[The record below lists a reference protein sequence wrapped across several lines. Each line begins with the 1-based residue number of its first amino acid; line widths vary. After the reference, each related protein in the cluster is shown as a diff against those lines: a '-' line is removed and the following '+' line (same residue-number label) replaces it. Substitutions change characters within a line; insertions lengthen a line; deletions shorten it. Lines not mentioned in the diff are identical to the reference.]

1 MIVETTRFGNIECTE
16 EDVFELPTG
25 LLGFPNKRNFVIVE
39 HKEGSPFR
47 WMQSA
52 DDPNLAFLVISPDKF
67 RSDYSPELPDAP
79 ITELELTEET
89 PTVVYAI
96 VSIPPGKPDE
106 MTANLAGPIVIN
118 AETRTGMQV
127 VIEDEKWQIRHPI
140 LNDLRSSAEEETA
153 KAA

>member
-1 MIVETTRFGNIECTE
+1 MTVETTRFGMIDCTE
-16 EDVFELPTG
+16 DDLVELPEG
-25 LLGFPNKRNFVIVE
+25 LLGFPDQRRFVVVE

-47 WMQSA
+47 WLQSA
-52 DDPNLAFLVISPDKF
+52 DDPNLAFLVINPGNF
-67 RSDYSPELPDAP
+67 RTDYSPELPSTPAN
-79 ITELELTEET
+79 ELELTEET

-96 VSIPPGKPDE
+96 VSIPPGKPEE

-127 VIEDEKWQIRHPI
+127 VIEDDKWQIRHPI
-140 LNDLRSSAEEETA
+140 LDDLRACAKAVTA